1 MYTSIFR
8 VLELLHRFSEFRVGM
23 PSGLIM
29 TPKSKILDTLI
40 FVDMDA
46 YGRRLMVDFSLFNL
60 EGSIH

>member
-8 VLELLHRFSEFRVGM
+8 VLELRVGM

-46 YGRRLMVDFSLFNL
+46 YGRRLMVDLSLFNL

>member
-1 MYTSIFR
+1 
-8 VLELLHRFSEFRVGM
+8 
-23 PSGLIM
+23 M
-29 TPKSKILDTLI
+29 TIWPNNDPKSKILDMRYVI